1 MNETKLGKMKL
12 LPILFLL
19 LTSCSYFE
27 KNEEKEHGDELPQE
41 LFETFQTMHLD
52 VESGLD
58 PVTGWPS
65 INDCD
70 STLFAGLACSL
81 NMPVKI
87 EYAEYSPGEIHRRPY
102 KACWNEKE
110 GDVGSKTTISRDML
124 TGYIACALARNDKP
138 AMERLFE
145 YGKRNEW
152 IMGKP
157 RFFVSRVL
165 LTPNMIGTLGRFLNK
180 EGYKQLPTSYSP
192 VTEDYERHIQVQ
204 GILNEYKVSGS
215 ISDSMLDRLKANKE
229 AEPLD
234 PLFSAAYGLFSG
246 DQKETVNLLME
257 TGKCPTYARGEKP
270 EVYCKLNWL
279 QAASIVMGKK

>member
-1 MNETKLGKMKL
+1 MKL
-12 LPILFLL
+12 LPILFII

-27 KNEEKEHGDELPQE
+27 KNEEREHGGELPQE

-58 PVTGWPS
+58 QVTGWPGV
-65 INDCD
+65 NDCD
-70 STLFAGLACSL
+70 GTLWAGLACSL

-87 EYAEYSPGEIHRRPY
+87 EFAEYSPGEIHRRPY
-102 KACWNEKE
+102 KACWNEKD

-138 AMERLFE
+138 GMERLFE

-157 RFFVSRVL
+157 RFFVSRVFL
-165 LTPNMIGTLGRFLNK
+165 GNNLTGTLARYLDKG
-180 EGYKQLPTSYSP
+180 GYKHLPTAYP
-192 VTEDYERHIQVQ
+192 QVFKDYERHIQVQ
-204 GILNEYKVSGS
+204 AILNEYKVSGS
-215 ISDSMLDRLKANKE
+215 ISDQMIERLKDNAI

-234 PLFSAAYGLFSG
+234 PLFAAAYGLFTG
-246 DQKETVNLLME
+246 DQKDTVTLLMG
-257 TGKCPTYARGEKP
+257 TSKCPTYARGEKP
-270 EVYCKLNWL
+270 ETYCKLNWL
-279 QAASIVMGKK
+279 QAAKIVIDSSK

>member
-1 MNETKLGKMKL
+1 MTKYLFTS
-12 LPILFLL
+12 ILFLFG
-19 LTSCSYFE
+19 CSVFD
-27 KNEEKEHGDELPQE
+27 KNESKPDDSIDTSDL
-41 LFETFQTMHLD
+41 LINYDTLYKD
-52 VESGLD
+52 VLLGLD

-70 STLFAGLACSL
+70 ATLFSGLACSL

-102 KACWNEKE
+102 KSCWTEKD

-124 TGYIACALARNDKP
+124 TGYIACGLARNDKP
-138 AMERLFE
+138 GMERLFE
-145 YGKRNEW
+145 YGKKNEW

-165 LTPNMIGTLGRFLNK
+165 LGNNLTGTLARFLDK
-180 EGYKQLPTSYSP
+180 EGFKHLPTVYP
-192 VTEDYERHIQVQ
+192 QVFQDYERHIQVQ

-215 ISDSMLDRLKANKE
+215 ISDQMLDRLKDNAL

-234 PLFSAAYGLFSG
+234 PLFSAAYNLFTGNQKDTVGL
-246 DQKETVNLLME
+246 LL
-257 TGKCPTYARGEKP
+257 GGSKCPTYARGENP

-279 QAASIVMGKK
+279 QAAKIVLESAK

>member
-1 MNETKLGKMKL
+1 MKL
-12 LPILFLL
+12 LPILFIL

-27 KNEEKEHGDELPQE
+27 KNEERKHGGELPQE
-41 LFETFQTMHLD
+41 LFETFQTMHLE

-58 PVTGWPS
+58 PVTGWPD
-65 INDCD
+65 INGCD
-70 STLFAGLACSL
+70 ETLWAGLACSL
-81 NMPVKI
+81 NLPVKI

-102 KACWNEKE
+102 KACWTEKD
-110 GDVGSKTTISRDML
+110 GDVGSKTTTSRDML

-157 RFFVSRVL
+157 RFFVSRVFL
-165 LTPNMIGTLGRFLNK
+165 GNNLTGTLARYLDK
-180 EGYKQLPTSYSP
+180 DGYKHLPTAYP
-192 VTEDYERHIQVQ
+192 QVFKDYERHIQVQ
-204 GILNEYKVSGS
+204 GILNEHKVSGS
-215 ISDSMLDRLKANKE
+215 ISDQMLERLKDNKE

-234 PLFSAAYGLFSG
+234 PLFAAAYGLFTG
-246 DQKETVNLLME
+246 DQKDTVTLLME

-279 QAASIVMGKK
+279 QAASIVIGKN

>member
-1 MNETKLGKMKL
+1 
-12 LPILFLL
+12 
-19 LTSCSYFE
+19 
-27 KNEEKEHGDELPQE
+27 
-41 LFETFQTMHLD
+41 MHLD

-58 PVTGWPS
+58 QVTGWPGV
-65 INDCD
+65 NDCD
-70 STLFAGLACSL
+70 GLLWSGLACSL

-102 KACWNEKE
+102 KACWNEKD

-124 TGYIACALARNDKP
+124 TGYIACGLARNDKA

-145 YGKRNEW
+145 YGKKNEW

-192 VTEDYERHIQVQ
+192 VTEDYARHIQVQ
-204 GILNEYKVSGS
+204 GILNEHKVSGS
-215 ISDSMLDRLKANKE
+215 ISDGMLERLKANKE

-234 PLFSAAYGLFSG
+234 PLFAAAYGLFTG
-246 DQKETVNLLME
+246 DQKDTVALLME

-270 EVYCKLNWL
+270 ETYCKLNWL
-279 QAASIVMGKK
+279 QAARIVFNSSAK